1 MVDPCG
7 IPSGLVLWVFLE
19 SGLLCI
25 LPTVFGTIPCSRLF
39 PGVVVEEE
47 SRELLSRICFCILWL
62 SSFVLYPFV
71 LGFLG
76 VSSGFFHFILIFLDL
91 VYFINLL

>member
-7 IPSGLVLWVFLE
+7 IPSGLVLWVFWE

-25 LPTVFGTIPCSRLF
+25 LSTMFGTMPCSRLF
-39 PGVVVEEE
+39 LGVVVEEE
-47 SRELLSRICFCILWL
+47 SRELLSRICFSLL
-62 SSFVLYPFV
+62 SLYYFVLYPFV

-76 VSSGFFHFILIFLDL
+76 ISYGFFHFILICLDL